1 MDFSI
6 KVLLNKKNGVFL
18 KILIGVII
26 LSVLI
31 CILNLF
37 QRQVKNTFYI
47 ISEPVEK
54 TFSMAADNTSVFF
67 ASLLGKK
74 GLVQENEE
82 LKKENQKLLSEISLL
97 QDDERKNQMTA
108 DILGLKD
115 MKLLLAGIIGLDSQQ
130 DIISIDK
137 GSTSGVLEGMAVI
150 NQQEVLFGKVIK
162 VFNSF
167 SKVMLISSKSSVID
181 VRVQQ
186 DDPEGTPTKPVING
200 VVKGSGF
207 LGVYLDLV
215 PTDQEIKEQD
225 ILITSALEG
234 IFPKDLLVGK
244 VTKNY
249 KNDQKPFQQAQVK
262 PFFNIKNTDNLLVIT
277 DYKKEK

>member
-6 KVLLNKKNGVFL
+6 R
-18 KILIGVII
+18 KILTGIII
-26 LSVLI
+26 LFILI
-31 CILNLF
+31 FVLNLF
-37 QRQVKNTFYI
+37 QNQVKNTFYI
-47 ISEPVEK
+47 ISHPVEK
-54 TFSMAADNTSVFF
+54 TLSMAADNTSVFF
-67 ASLLGKK
+67 ASLFGKK
-74 GLVQENEE
+74 ELKKENEE
-82 LKKENQKLLSEISLL
+82 LKIENEKLLSMISSL
-97 QDDERKNQMTA
+97 QSDERENQIAA
-108 DILGLKD
+108 DILGFKN
-115 MKLLLAGIIGLDSQQ
+115 MKLVLSGVIGLDSQQ

-137 GSTSGVLEGMAVI
+137 GLTSGVLEGMAVI
-150 NQQEVLFGKVIK
+150 NQQKVLFGKVIK
-162 VFNSF
+162 VYNSF

-186 DDPEGTPTKPVING
+186 DDPRGTPTKPVING
-200 VVKGSGF
+200 LIKGSGG

-225 ILITSALEG
+225 ILITSALEEL
-234 IFPKDLLVGK
+234 FPKDLLVGK

-249 KNDQKPFQQAQVK
+249 KNDQKPFQQARVE

>member
-18 KILIGVII
+18 KILTGVII

-31 CILNLF
+31 CVLNLF
-37 QRQVKNTFYI
+37 QRQVKNTFYK

-54 TFSMAADNTSVFF
+54 TFSAAADNTSVFF

-108 DILGLKD
+108 DILDFKD
-115 MKLLLAGIIGLDSQQ
+115 MKLVLAGIIGLDSQQ

-137 GSTSGVLEGMAVI
+137 GLTSGVLEGMAVI
-150 NQQEVLFGKVIK
+150 NQQKVLFGKVIK

-186 DDPEGTPTKPVING
+186 DPEGTPPIING

-225 ILITSALEG
+225 ILITSALERL
-234 IFPKDLLVGK
+234 FPKDLLVGK

-249 KNDQKPFQQAQVK
+249 KNDQKPFQQAQVE

-277 DYKKEK
+277 DYKKAQ